1 MKLVTYSNG
10 AERRVGFLA
19 GGQVCDLCRAADAS
33 GITFPGEADLL
44 SLANVENLPALAKLS
59 TAVGDSP
66 DADWSHALADVTLH
80 APYRPR
86 QNITI
91 AGGNTR
97 DDFVAER
104 TRGGHAWLRYHTKA
118 PSATLDPGQPISW
131 PRQLASQVH
140 AEPNVAVI
148 LGRRT
153 SYIEPSEV
161 LANVFGYTVATN
173 VVSYDLKRK
182 HGQWDKAVSLDTFFP
197 WGPVVVTADEIDLAG
212 LTCRLWLNDGMA
224 LTGGAESGLLGTAE
238 ILSEISFGMTMLP
251 GDVVLTCTA
260 EGIGHGET
268 PERWLQDGDVV
279 RSGIAEICEIENPVS
294 TY

>member
-10 AERRVGFLA
+10 PEPRVGFLVNQ
-19 GGQVCDLCRAADAS
+19 QVCDLYGAAKAMKVAL
-33 GITFPGEADLL
+33 PQVPDLQ
-44 SLANVENLPALAKLS
+44 SLVRVEHLPALKELS
-59 TAVGDSP
+59 SAVGEQ
-66 DADWSHALADVTLH
+66 ADGSWSHALEDVTLH

-86 QNITI
+86 QNITL

-104 TRGGHAWLRYHTKA
+104 TRNGHPMLRYHTKA
-118 PSATLDPGQPISW
+118 PSAAVNPGQPISW
-131 PRQLASQVH
+131 PRQLACQVH

-148 LGRRT
+148 MGART
-153 SYIEPSEV
+153 FFIEPSDV
-161 LANVFGYTVATN
+161 LQNVFGYTVATN

-197 WGPVVVTADEIDLAG
+197 WGPVIATADEIDPAHLA
-212 LTCRLWLNDGMA
+212 CRLWLNDSMA
-224 LTGGAESGLLGTAE
+224 LSGGAESGLLGTAE
-238 ILSEISFGMTMLP
+238 ILSEISFGMTLEP
-251 GDVVLTCTA
+251 GDVVLSCTA
-260 EGIGHGET
+260 EGLGHGRM

-279 RSGIAEICEIENPVS
+279 RSGIDGICEIENPVS